1 MYLLHI
7 KCSTKHTSYKYSIQ
21 VKRTNKKRRMQ
32 SKDQTTIKKTKVM
45 HVYISTTVLANDIHG
60 DVLCQV
66 KQVLMY
72 KAECVYR
79 PMCV

>member
-1 MYLLHI
+1 
-7 KCSTKHTSYKYSIQ
+7 
-21 VKRTNKKRRMQ
+21 
-32 SKDQTTIKKTKVM
+32 M

-72 KAECVYR
+72 KAECVYVCLSEWVKFVCYR
-79 PMCV
+79 